1 MLIEILKAIDDPR
14 SYHGKEYQLWQILMV
29 SILSIL
35 SNGKTYADIRTFLE
49 VHYDKLDSIFEFNW
63 RQIPDVSA
71 IRKIIV
77 RVDPVE
83 IETAFRRFSLSN
95 KERNSK
101 HIAFDGKALN
111 GSFSHT
117 KDKRAAL
124 VFSAFCVSNQIVL
137 GHIPLDYEKTHE
149 IQAFQKFILDLNLKD
164 VVITADAIHCQKKRF
179 NVLNSSTQSLL
190 HKSKITRKN

>member
-1 MLIEILKAIDDPR
+1 MLIDILKTIDDPR
-14 SYHGKEYQLWQILMV
+14 SYHGKEYQLWQILLV

-49 VHYDKLDSIFEFNW
+49 VHYERLNCIFKFNW

-83 IETAFRRFSLSN
+83 IETAFRQFSLSKRDEN
-95 KERNSK
+95 TK

-117 KDKRAAL
+117 KDKRAAV

-164 VVITADAIHCQKKRF
+164 VVITADAIHCQKKRLSVP
-179 NVLNSSTQSLL
+179 NPSTQ
-190 HKSKITRKN
+190 N